1 MMFSICFLV
10 LENACVRQVFN
21 LGVAL
26 IASCAGRLSWLTAAP
41 GENFRGFLKEIRDGK
56 IGRPRESRST
66 LGQHKAGGRAGRFR
80 RLARNPPVRPRPST
94 GRRRDREKGGFLCD
108 SLI

>member
-66 LGQHKAGGRAGRFR
+66 LGQPSASTRPAGAPDGSGGWPA
-80 RLARNPPVRPRPST
+80 NRPSGR
-94 GRRRDREKGGFLCD
+94 GRRGAAAG
-108 SLI
+108 